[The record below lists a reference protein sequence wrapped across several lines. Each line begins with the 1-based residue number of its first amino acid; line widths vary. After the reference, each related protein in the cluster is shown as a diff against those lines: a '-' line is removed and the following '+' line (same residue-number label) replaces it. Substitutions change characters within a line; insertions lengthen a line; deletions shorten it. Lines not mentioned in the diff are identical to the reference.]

1 MDPIKTIHI
10 ITEPTRF
17 RLIQILFEHHYC
29 VKALAKKLNISE
41 SAVSQHMRILKKHQ
55 VVYGVKRGYQ
65 IHYLVNKEL
74 ISSLFAEI
82 LEKISQYPDEVE
94 ISCDCSCE
102 FISECNCIKKDPKIW
117 RNREEQ
123 K

>member
-1 MDPIKTIHI
+1 MDPIQTIHI

-55 VVYGVKRGYQ
+55 VVYGVKKRYQ
-65 IHYLVNKEL
+65 MHYLVNKQL
-74 ISSLFAEI
+74 ISSLFAEV
-82 LEKISQYPDEVE
+82 LEQISQYSDDVE
-94 ISCDCSCE
+94 ILCDCSCE

-117 RNREEQ
+117 RDRNE